1 MGEIIIMKKK
11 SFLIPVAIAAAALT
25 GIVEANTL
33 TNSYSETPVLEEK
46 LNKDK
51 LSKDLLML
59 PSENNKKKEQLFAGH
74 SSHYSHYSHKSHR
87 SHYSSR

>member
-1 MGEIIIMKKK
+1 MWRLFMKKK
-11 SFLIPVAIAAAALT
+11 SFLIPVAVAAAALT

-33 TNSYSETPVLEEK
+33 PNNFNPEK
-46 LNKDK
+46 ISDTKIDKDS
-51 LSKDLLML
+51 LSKELLML
-59 PSENNKKKEQLFAGH
+59 PNEDTKKEHLFAQH

>member
-1 MGEIIIMKKK
+1 MKKK
-11 SFLIPVAIAAAALT
+11 SFLIPVAVAAAALT

-33 TNSYSETPVLEEK
+33 TNPYTDTPFFEKK

-59 PSENNKKKEQLFAGH
+59 PSENNSKKEQLFAGH